1 MSVLLLRG
9 PLLAKMGGNAEVH
22 GFRPYRG
29 DVPWTFMI
37 KNREVISVKDL
48 KLAGL
53 KEERSAI
60 EVNGITIGG
69 KEIILM
75 GGPCAV
81 ESSIQMQQSAETV
94 KKAGGK
100 ILRGGVF
107 KPRTSPYSFQG
118 LGREGLN
125 YLVQAAK
132 EQEMLCVTEVID
144 APSLELVVDQI
155 DIIQIGARNMQN
167 FELLKMAGKTNKP
180 IILKRGLSATIEEWL
195 LAAEYIL
202 SAGNPHVIL
211 CERGIRTYE
220 PSTRNTLDLSA
231 VGVAKELSHL
241 PVIVDPSH
249 AAGRRDLIASLSK
262 AAIACG
268 ADGLLIEMHPNPA
281 EAVSDG
287 AQSLHPEE
295 FLQLAGELGVVAES
309 VNRIYVNGQK
319 HGEETLESL
328 RNEIDAIDQTII
340 ENLAIR
346 MEIVTKVADQK
357 RLHRVKDSA
366 REKEVMQRLINL
378 GNEIGLPSELIKKIY
393 PVIFEVA
400 VQSQIKRKLVRE
412 NELDLSLAAPL
423 GRK

>member
-1 MSVLLLRG
+1 M
-9 PLLAKMGGNAEVH
+9 
-22 GFRPYRG
+22 
-29 DVPWTFMI
+29 
-37 KNREVISVKDL
+37 KDL

-53 KEERSAI
+53 IAERSTI
-60 EVNGITIGG
+60 KVNEVTIGG

-81 ESSIQMQQSAETV
+81 ESSIQMSQSAETV

-118 LGREGLN
+118 LGLEGLN

-132 EQEMLCVTEVID
+132 EQNLLCVTEVID
-144 APSLELVVDQI
+144 APSLDLVVDKV

-167 FELLKMAGKTNKP
+167 FELLKLAGKIKKP

-202 SAGNPHVIL
+202 AAGNPQVIL
-211 CERGIRTYE
+211 CERGIRTFE

-262 AAIACG
+262 AAIAAG
-268 ADGLLIEMHPNPA
+268 ADGLIIETHPNPA

-287 AQSLHPEE
+287 PQSLTPEQ
-295 FLQLAGELGVVAES
+295 FVQLASELGVVAGS
-309 VNRIYVNGQK
+309 VKRIFAFSGK
-319 HGEETLESL
+319 GDTLEAL
-328 RNEIDAIDQTII
+328 RTQIDRVDHSII
-340 ENLAIR
+340 ELLAER
-346 MEIVTKVADQK
+346 MQIVQK
-357 RLHRVKDSA
+357 IGDHKSLNRVKDPA
-366 REKEVMQRLINL
+366 REKEIMLRLVHL
-378 GNEIGLPSELIKKIY
+378 ATERQLSTEIVKKIY
-393 PVIFEVA
+393 PLIIEFG
-400 VQSQIKRKLVRE
+400 VQSQIKSIIDQDKDKDKRNLLQAE
-412 NELDLSLAAPL
+412 S
-423 GRK
+423 

>member
-1 MSVLLLRG
+1 M
-9 PLLAKMGGNAEVH
+9 
-22 GFRPYRG
+22 
-29 DVPWTFMI
+29 
-37 KNREVISVKDL
+37 KDL

-53 KEERSAI
+53 KAERSSI
-60 EVNGITIGG
+60 EVKGVTIGG
-69 KEIILM
+69 KEIILI

-81 ESSIQMQQSAETV
+81 ESSIQMSQSAETV

-132 EQEMLCVTEVID
+132 EQDLLCVTEVID

-167 FELLKMAGKTNKP
+167 FELLKMAGKINKP

-262 AAIACG
+262 AAIASG

-287 AQSLHPEE
+287 PQSLHPEQ
-295 FLQLAGELGVVAES
+295 FVQLAGELGVVAES
-309 VNRIYVNGQK
+309 VNRIFVCGGK
-319 HGEETLESL
+319 SEKKTLESL
-328 RNEIDAIDQTII
+328 RDQIDNIDQTII
-340 ENLAIR
+340 ECLAAR
-346 MEIVTKVADQK
+346 MQIVNKIADQK
-357 RLHRVKDSA
+357 RLDRVKDSA
-366 REKEVMQRLINL
+366 REREVIQRLINL
-378 GNEIGLPSELIKKIY
+378 GNELELPSELVKKIY

-400 VQSQIKRKLVRE
+400 VQSQIKRKLMRE
-412 NELDLSLAAPL
+412 KEQDLSLVSPL
-423 GRK
+423 GSK

>member
-1 MSVLLLRG
+1 M
-9 PLLAKMGGNAEVH
+9 
-22 GFRPYRG
+22 
-29 DVPWTFMI
+29 
-37 KNREVISVKDL
+37 KDL
-48 KLAGL
+48 RLAGL
-53 KEERSAI
+53 TTERSTI
-60 EVNGITIGG
+60 EINGVTLGG
-69 KEIILM
+69 KEIILI

-81 ESSIQMQQSAETV
+81 ESSIQMIQSAETV

-125 YLVQAAK
+125 YLVQAAR
-132 EQEMLCVTEVID
+132 EQDLLCVTEVID

-167 FELLKMAGKTNKP
+167 FELLKMAGKINKP

-202 SAGNPHVIL
+202 SSGNPRVIL

-262 AAIACG
+262 AAIASG

-287 AQSLHPEE
+287 PQSLHPEQ
-295 FLQLAGELGVVAES
+295 FIQLAGELDVVAEA
-309 VNRIYVNGQK
+309 VNRIFVSGCKEN
-319 HGEETLESL
+319 EETLKSL
-328 RNEIDAIDQTII
+328 RKQIDGIDQVII
-340 ENLAIR
+340 ERLAAR
-346 MEIVTKVADQK
+346 MKIVRKVGDQK
-357 RLHRVKDSA
+357 RLDRVKDTN
-366 REKEVMQRLINL
+366 REKEILQRLVSL
-378 GNEIGLPSELIKKIY
+378 ASELELSPDLVKKIY
-393 PVIFEVA
+393 PLIFESA
-400 VQSQIKRKLVRE
+400 VQSQIKNKLANDKNFERVS
-412 NELDLSLAAPL
+412 EL
-423 GRK
+423 

>member
-1 MSVLLLRG
+1 M
-9 PLLAKMGGNAEVH
+9 
-22 GFRPYRG
+22 FR
-29 DVPWTFMI
+29 M
-37 KNREVISVKDL
+37 KDL

-53 KEERSAI
+53 TSEKKTSLI
-60 EVNGITIGG
+60 EVNGVTIGG

-81 ESSIQMQQSAETV
+81 ESSIQMSQSAETV

-132 EQEMLCVTEVID
+132 EQGLLCVTEVID
-144 APSLELVVDQI
+144 AQSMDLVVNNV

-167 FELLKMAGKTNKP
+167 FELLKLAGKINKP

-202 SAGNPHVIL
+202 AAGNPQVIL
-211 CERGIRTYE
+211 CERGIRTFE

-249 AAGRRDLIASLSK
+249 AAGRRDLISSLSK
-262 AAIACG
+262 AALAAG

-287 AQSLHPEE
+287 PQSLTPEQ
-295 FLQLAGELGVVAES
+295 FVQLAGELGMVAES
-309 VNRIYVNGQK
+309 VNRVFGYGRQED
-319 HGEETLESL
+319 GDTLEFL
-328 RNEIDAIDQTII
+328 RSQIDRIDLSII
-340 ENLAIR
+340 ENLATR
-346 MEIVTKVADQK
+346 MQIVLKLSEQK
-357 RLHRVKDSA
+357 RLDRVKDAS
-366 REKEVMQRLINL
+366 REKEIMQRLVKL
-378 GNEIGLPSELIKKIY
+378 ATELELPLELVKKIY
-393 PVIFEVA
+393 PLIFEFG
-400 VQSQIKRKLVRE
+400 VQSQIKNKLAQ
-412 NELDLSLAAPL
+412 NKACQKKGDCLSCSEQ
-423 GRK
+423 R

>member
-1 MSVLLLRG
+1 M
-9 PLLAKMGGNAEVH
+9 
-22 GFRPYRG
+22 
-29 DVPWTFMI
+29 
-37 KNREVISVKDL
+37 KDL

-53 KEERSAI
+53 KAERSSI
-60 EVNGITIGG
+60 EINGVTLGG

-81 ESSIQMQQSAETV
+81 ESSIQMSQSAITV

-118 LGREGLN
+118 LGLEGLN
-125 YLVQAAK
+125 YLVQAAR
-132 EQEMLCVTEVID
+132 EQDLLCVTEVID
-144 APSLELVVDQI
+144 APSLELVIDKV

-167 FELLKMAGKTNKP
+167 FELLKLAGKIQKP
-180 IILKRGLSATIEEWL
+180 VILKRGLSATIEEWL

-202 SAGNPHVIL
+202 AAGNPQVIL

-262 AAIACG
+262 AAIAMG
-268 ADGLLIEMHPNPA
+268 ADGLLIETHPNPA

-287 AQSLHPEE
+287 PQSLTPEQ
-295 FLQLAGELGVVAES
+295 FIQLAGELGVVAQS
-309 VNRIYVNGQK
+309 VNRVFAKSLKSGQD
-319 HGEETLESL
+319 TLESL
-328 RNEIDAIDQTII
+328 RTQIDSIDQAII
-340 ENLAIR
+340 ESLAAR
-346 MEIVTKVADQK
+346 MEIVRKVGDQK
-357 RLHRVKDSA
+357 RLDRVKDTN
-366 REKEVMQRLINL
+366 REKEILQRLVNQAMEL
-378 GNEIGLPSELIKKIY
+378 QLPTDLVKKIY
-393 PVIFEVA
+393 PLIFESA
-400 VQSQIKRKLVRE
+400 VQSQIKDKLAKDKDLERVS
-412 NELDLSLAAPL
+412 EL
-423 GRK
+423 